1 MSQSQEP
8 YGRTWPTTRITLLHR
23 VSDQHD
29 EESWDYFVQTYGPL
43 ILRYCQRRGLQEADA
58 RDVAQDVLLQVSKGI
73 GDFRYD
79 AERGR
84 FRNWL
89 GTITHR
95 ALLKHQ
101 AKLRRSGIGA
111 GDSTGA
117 DLTSTQECQQPLDE
131 VWVESFNAHVY
142 REAIR
147 RLRLHFSEETWCAF
161 EATFTED
168 RPPEEV
174 AKELQRSVGWV
185 YQAKSQ
191 IVRRLKSEIVYLAE
205 DSVLFNSGSA
215 N

>member
-1 MSQSQEP
+1 MPQGQEP
-8 YGRTWPTTRITLLHR
+8 HGHTWPTTRITLLHR

-29 EESWDYFVQTYGPL
+29 EESWNCFVQTYDPL
-43 ILRYCQRRGLQEADA
+43 IVRYCRRRGLQEADA

-89 GTITHR
+89 GTVTHR
-95 ALLKHQ
+95 AMLKHQ
-101 AKLRRSGIGA
+101 AKLRRPARAA
-111 GDSTGA
+111 GESEGVE
-117 DLTSTQECQQPLDE
+117 LSSLQECQQPLDE

-142 REAIR
+142 REAVR
-147 RLRLHFSEETWCAF
+147 RLRLHFSEEMWCAF

-174 AKELQRSVGWV
+174 ADELQRSVGWV

-191 IVRRLKSEIVYLAE
+191 IVRRLKSEIVHLAE
-205 DSVLFNSGSA
+205 DSALLNSGST